1 MSLWRSGRF
10 RRWVVAMAALTSSAI
25 APSGLRAQEAEL
37 YRDARHPAAVRAK
50 DLLSRMTLREK
61 FWQLYMSP
69 GSLDDPSHVYTDGAF
84 GLQVPLP
91 TEPVADSSA
100 GGLAA
105 AHARRINAIQTYFVD
120 ETRLGIP
127 IVPFDEALHGLV
139 RPGATVFPQAI
150 GLAATWDTTL
160 VRRVAEAIA
169 AETRT
174 RGIRQVLSPV
184 LNLADD
190 VRWGRTEETY
200 GEDPYLVSEMGRV
213 FVAAFES
220 RGVIATPKHFVAN
233 VGAGGRDSYPI
244 DLSSRF
250 LRETHFPPFRVA
262 VNEAGARSVMTA
274 YNSVDGRP
282 ATQNPWLLNGILKG
296 EWEFEGFV
304 ISDAAATGGATV
316 LHMTE
321 PSTPI
326 AAEHAWEAGLDV
338 VFQSTW
344 PQHRP
349 YLEAVEDGLV
359 PEPVIDSAVT
369 RVLKTKFELGLF
381 EDPLVDPAAAAQV
394 ARAPEHRVLA
404 REAARASLVLLEN
417 RDRTLPLTPTLSSV
431 AVIGVDAIEARPGG
445 YSATPLEPV
454 TILDAVRDRMRPG
467 ADVRFAPGPGRT
479 AGGTVVVPGAN
490 LRPGPESPAG
500 SGITGTYWANIE
512 LAGDPV
518 LARTDSAVDFLWTLT
533 SPGEG
538 LPKDSYSAR
547 WTGRLR
553 APETG
558 VTRLGISGTDGYRLW
573 LDGEVV
579 LDNWQKRSAGT
590 RLARVNLR
598 PGSEHDLRLEFFES
612 VGNARLKLIWDGGVV
627 DDSGARI
634 REAVATARGSGAAI
648 VVAGIEEGEFRDRAD
663 LSLPGRQEQL
673 IRAVAATGTPVV
685 VVIVGGSAVT
695 MRTWIDDVGA
705 VLMAWYPGEQGGAAI
720 ADVLFGDADPGG
732 RLPITFPVSEGQLPL
747 VYHHKPTGRGDDY
760 VDLTGEPAFP
770 FGYGLSYAEFV
781 YSDLAIEPMEAVP
794 DEVVRVRV
802 RVRNAGDRAG
812 EEVAQLYVRDLL
824 ASVARPVMELKG
836 FRKLHLE
843 PGAATDVEFELPARD
858 LEMLDAE
865 MRWVVEPGAFRILV
879 GRSSRDI
886 RLHGTL
892 EVVNDSP

>member
-1 MSLWRSGRF
+1 
-10 RRWVVAMAALTSSAI
+10 
-25 APSGLRAQEAEL
+25 
-37 YRDARHPAAVRAK
+37 
-50 DLLSRMTLREK
+50 
-61 FWQLYMSP
+61 
-69 GSLDDPSHVYTDGAF
+69 
-84 GLQVPLP
+84 
-91 TEPVADSSA
+91 
-100 GGLAA
+100 
-105 AHARRINAIQTYFVD
+105 
-120 ETRLGIP
+120 
-127 IVPFDEALHGLV
+127 
-139 RPGATVFPQAI
+139 
-150 GLAATWDTTL
+150 
-160 VRRVAEAIA
+160 
-169 AETRT
+169 
-174 RGIRQVLSPV
+174 
-184 LNLADD
+184 
-190 VRWGRTEETY
+190 
-200 GEDPYLVSEMGRV
+200 
-213 FVAAFES
+213 
-220 RGVIATPKHFVAN
+220 
-233 VGAGGRDSYPI
+233 
-244 DLSSRF
+244 
-250 LRETHFPPFRVA
+250 
-262 VNEAGARSVMTA
+262 
-274 YNSVDGRP
+274 
-282 ATQNPWLLNGILKG
+282 
-296 EWEFEGFV
+296 
-304 ISDAAATGGATV
+304 
-316 LHMTE
+316 
-321 PSTPI
+321 
-326 AAEHAWEAGLDV
+326 
-338 VFQSTW
+338 
-344 PQHRP
+344 
-349 YLEAVEDGLV
+349 
-359 PEPVIDSAVT
+359 
-369 RVLKTKFELGLF
+369 
-381 EDPLVDPAAAAQV
+381 
-394 ARAPEHRVLA
+394 
-404 REAARASLVLLEN
+404 
-417 RDRTLPLTPTLSSV
+417 
-431 AVIGVDAIEARPGG
+431 
-445 YSATPLEPV
+445 
-454 TILDAVRDRMRPG
+454 
-467 ADVRFAPGPGRT
+467 
-479 AGGTVVVPGAN
+479 
-490 LRPGPESPAG
+490 
-500 SGITGTYWANIE
+500 
-512 LAGDPV
+512 
-518 LARTDSAVDFLWTLT
+518 
-533 SPGEG
+533 
-538 LPKDSYSAR
+538 
-547 WTGRLR
+547 
-553 APETG
+553 
-558 VTRLGISGTDGYRLW
+558 

-858 LEMLDAE
+858 LEMLDSE

-892 EVVNDSP
+892 EVVNDGP